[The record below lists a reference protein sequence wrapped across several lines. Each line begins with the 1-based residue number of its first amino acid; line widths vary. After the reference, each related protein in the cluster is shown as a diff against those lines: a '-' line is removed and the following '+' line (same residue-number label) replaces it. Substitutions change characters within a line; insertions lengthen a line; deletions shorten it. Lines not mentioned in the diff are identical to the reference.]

1 MKYLYRNLFISV
13 FISYLLLNFSLLF
26 AQTSPQDFKNK
37 YNYGKNLIDAQRF
50 ELAADALK
58 PVLVRHE
65 NNAFFEYAHFYYA
78 YAVFQQ
84 KNYATTITT
93 LKTVYAATIT
103 TLKTVLESSGNLKKH
118 DEICYL
124 LANAL
129 FLNNEIIEGA
139 ATTQKILN
147 PTLRKEAANMQANFI
162 ARANNI
168 KDLKQLYIT
177 YPNDKHI
184 SFRLWQLL
192 TAPNYQINNQANSQ
206 INDKVLLTEL
216 QAKHTEIIKST
227 TPIISQTPPISNE
240 IAIQNDTTQT
250 VEVALLLPMLLKDTE
265 VDKVRRKYQFVIDF
279 YYGLLVAQEKLR
291 EEGIKTNL
299 YLYDTEKDEQKI
311 SNILKNPTLQNA
323 DLIIGPMFPKDTPL
337 VLDFA
342 MANNIVLVN
351 PLTSNADVLK
361 KYTHAYLTEP
371 SSEIMGSKAA
381 KYAFNNFSDTTIIY
395 FGNQRQDSILAYSY
409 MQKFKELGGQVPIF
423 KNISATKNAFHLVS
437 ADLAKYVNKPTKASV
452 FVAAVDQNLAVNL
465 LSGIQSNNL
474 TVHIL
479 TTQDWLDF
487 KQVTYEQYEQARV
500 HFLFNSYL
508 DYYTSAVREFD
519 TRYIDKSNMIPSRFS
534 YSGYD
539 ALYYFAK
546 MLRKYGKGIRKG
558 VEQNEK
564 IEGLLLQGFDYR
576 NGQDNQRLAI
586 GVFKD
591 GKLEISYLE

>member
-1 MKYLYRNLFISV
+1 MKHLYHNLFISL
-13 FISYLLLNFSLLF
+13 FMSCSLLNFSLLF
-26 AQTSPQDFKNK
+26 AQTSLQDFKNM
-37 YNYGKNLIDAQRF
+37 YNYSKSLIDAQRF
-50 ELAADALK
+50 ELATEALK

-65 NNAFFEYAHFYYA
+65 NNAFFEYAHFYYG
-78 YAVFQQ
+78 YAAFQQ

-93 LKTVYAATIT
+93 LKTVLQT
-103 TLKTVLESSGNLKKH
+103 SGNLKKH

-129 FLNNEIIEGA
+129 FMNNEIIEGA

-147 PTLRKEAANMQANFI
+147 PTLRKDAASMQANFM
-162 ARANNI
+162 AQANSM
-168 KDLKQLYIT
+168 KDLKQLYAS
-177 YPNDKHI
+177 YPNDNYI

-192 TAPNYQINNQANSQ
+192 TIQNNQQNIQAS
-206 INDKVLLTEL
+206 DKVLLTEL
-216 QAKHTEIIKST
+216 QAKHTEIIKNSQNTTVT
-227 TPIISQTPPISNE
+227 TPITPSISNE
-240 IAIQNDTTQT
+240 IITKTDTSQT
-250 VEVALLLPMLLKDTE
+250 INIALLLPMLLKETE
-265 VDKVRRKYQFVIDF
+265 IDKVQRKNQFVIDF

-291 EEGIKTNL
+291 EEGVKTNL

-311 SNILKNPTLQNA
+311 NTILKNPTLQNA
-323 DLIIGPMFPKDTPL
+323 DLIMGPMFPKDTPP
-337 VLDFA
+337 VLNFA
-342 MANNIVLVN
+342 MANNIMLVN
-351 PLTSNADVLK
+351 PLTSNAEVLK
-361 KYTHAYLTEP
+361 KYAHAYLTEP
-371 SSEIMGSKAA
+371 SSEAMGSKAA
-381 KYAFNNFSDTTIIY
+381 KYAFKNFSDTTIIY
-395 FGNQRQDSILAYSY
+395 FGNQRQDSILASNY

-423 KNISATKNAFHLVS
+423 KNISSVKNAFQLVS
-437 ADLAKYVNKPTKASV
+437 TDLAKYIGTQTKVSIFIAV
-452 FVAAVDQNLAVNL
+452 VDQTLAVNL

-474 TVHIL
+474 PVHIL

-546 MLRKYGKGIRKG
+546 MMRKYGKDIRKG

-576 NGQDNQRLAI
+576 NGHDNQRLAI

-591 GKLEISYLE
+591 GKLEIAYLE

>member
-1 MKYLYRNLFISV
+1 MKYLYHNLFISL
-13 FISYLLLNFSLLF
+13 FISYLLLNFPVLF
-26 AQTSPQDFKNK
+26 AQTSPQDFKNM
-37 YNYGKNLIDAQRF
+37 YNYGKSLIEAQRF
-50 ELAADALK
+50 ELATDALK

-78 YAVFQQ
+78 YTAFQQ
-84 KNYATTITT
+84 KKYTI
-93 LKTVYAATIT
+93 VIT
-103 TLKTVLESSGNLKKH
+103 TLKTVLQSSGNLKKH

-129 FLNNEIIEGA
+129 FLNNEIVEGA
-139 ATTQKILN
+139 AIIQKILN
-147 PTLRKEAANMQANFI
+147 PTLRKEAASMQANFI
-162 ARANNI
+162 VQANNI
-168 KDLKQLYIT
+168 NDLKQLYIS

-216 QAKHTEIIKST
+216 QAKHTEITRNTQNT
-227 TPIISQTPPISNE
+227 TPNISQTPSISSE
-240 IAIQNDTTQT
+240 IATQNDTTQT
-250 VEVALLLPMLLKDTE
+250 IEVALLLPMLLKDTE
-265 VDKVRRKYQFVIDF
+265 VDKVQRKNQFVIDF
-279 YYGLLVAQEKLR
+279 YYGLMVAQEKLR
-291 EEGIKTNL
+291 EEGINTNL
-299 YLYDTEKDEQKI
+299 YLYDTEKSEQKI
-311 SNILKNPTLQNA
+311 NNILRNPTLQNA
-323 DLIIGPMFPKDTPL
+323 NLIIGPMFPKDTPP

-351 PLTSNADVLK
+351 PLTNNADVLK
-361 KYTHAYLTEP
+361 KYLHAYLTEP
-371 SSEIMGSKAA
+371 SSEAMGSKAA
-381 KYAFNNFSDTTIIY
+381 KYALSNFSDTTIIY

-409 MQKFKELGGQVPIF
+409 MQKFKELGGQVAIF
-423 KNISATKNAFHLVS
+423 KNISAIKNAFQLVS
-437 ADLAKYVNKPTKASV
+437 TDLAKYVGKPTKASV
-452 FVAAVDQNLAVNL
+452 FVAVVDQTLAVNL
-465 LSGIQSNNL
+465 LSGILSNNL
-474 TVHIL
+474 SVHIL

-508 DYYTSAVREFD
+508 DYYTSVVREFD

-546 MLRKYGKGIRKG
+546 MMRKYGKDIRKG
-558 VEQNEK
+558 VEKNEK

-576 NGQDNQRLAI
+576 NGNDNQRLAI
-586 GVFKD
+586 GMFKD

>member
-1 MKYLYRNLFISV
+1 MKYLYHNLFISL

-50 ELAADALK
+50 ELATDALK

-84 KNYATTITT
+84 KNY
-93 LKTVYAATIT
+93 VATIT
-103 TLKTVLESSGNLKKH
+103 TLKTVLQSSGNLKKN

-129 FLNNEIIEGA
+129 FLNNEIIEGT

-147 PTLRKEAANMQANFI
+147 PTLRKEAASMQANFL
-162 ARANNI
+162 AQANSI

-177 YPNDKHI
+177 YPNDKYI

-192 TAPNYQINNQANSQ
+192 TAQSNQG
-206 INDKVLLTEL
+206 NDKALLTEL
-216 QAKHTEIIKST
+216 QTKHTEITKST

-240 IAIQNDTTQT
+240 IATQNDTTQT

-265 VDKVRRKYQFVIDF
+265 VDKVQRKNQFVIDF

-311 SNILKNPTLQNA
+311 SKILKNPTLQNA
-323 DLIIGPMFPKDTPL
+323 DLIIGPMFPKDTPP

-371 SSEIMGSKAA
+371 SSEAMGSKAA
-381 KYAFNNFSDTTIIY
+381 KYAFKNFSDTTIIY

-423 KNISATKNAFHLVS
+423 KNISTIKNAFQLVS

-452 FVAAVDQNLAVNL
+452 FVAAVDQTLAVNL

-546 MLRKYGKGIRKG
+546 MMRKYGKDIRKG